1 VRAANGSRV
10 ARRRIRATIDDSFGI
25 DVRALALFRLGLGV
39 VLLSDVLKRVISLEA
54 HYSDAGVLPRA
65 SLAAIRPG
73 PGVFRLYVLSGDLWA
88 QALLFTVAGLLA
100 VALIVG
106 LKTRLATLLS
116 LWLLVSVQA
125 RNPLVCHTG
134 DSLLAVLT
142 FWALFLPLGA
152 TASVDRIV
160 SGRVPPRRVCSFGSA
175 GLLLQIA
182 TFYLGA
188 GLLKLKHE
196 IWTSGRA
203 VDLFLD
209 IDMYTNRFGEW
220 VGDNLSGVGPVLTYG
235 TLAVEC
241 VGPLVLLLS
250 FGRPYVR
257 TATVLAFIAF
267 HLGIQL
273 MIHIGLFEI
282 LSIVAVSVFL
292 PSWFFDRLGARAPEG
307 ASTRFDRSQPPQPW
321 ARRLREAVAAA
332 SLVLV
337 LAAWGANTF
346 GGGPLPLG
354 YLRGLAMHLALT
366 QKWSIFTSID
376 RQQRGWFL
384 VVGETEAGSRV
395 DVLEGG
401 DLGPIVRPA
410 HFSETYPN
418 HNWRRFWNLMAL
430 RTYRPFRVGLAA
442 YLCREWDDQR
452 PSRLRRLAI
461 FHLLEPEKGG
471 PPSRTLLL
479 AHECGSSRRSR
490 GIEGRPRTSRAGTVV
505 VSRPSRGRGRGRAAR
520 ERHAAPSH
528 AQRVAVEAVGQERER
543 NARGRVGP
551 ADLPASAAVAEGLG

>member
-1 VRAANGSRV
+1 M
-10 ARRRIRATIDDSFGI
+10 RRIQTTIDGLFGM
-25 DVRALALFRLGLGV
+25 DVRALALFRIGLGV
-39 VLLSDVLKRVISLEA
+39 VLLSDVLKRAVALEA
-54 HYSDAGVLPRA
+54 HYTDAGILPRA

-73 PGVFRLYVLSGDLWA
+73 PGIFRAYLLSGDLWV
-88 QALLFTVAGLLA
+88 QALLFAVAGVLALA
-100 VALIVG
+100 VVAG

-152 TASVDRIV
+152 TASVDRIL
-160 SGRVPPRRVCSFGSA
+160 SGAVPPRRVCSFGSA
-175 GLLLQIA
+175 GLLLQIV

-188 GLLKLKHE
+188 GLLKLQHE
-196 IWTSGRA
+196 IWTTGRA
-203 VDLFLD
+203 VDLFLG
-209 IDMYTNRFGEW
+209 IDMYTNRVGAWASGHLFG
-220 VGDNLSGVGPVLTYG
+220 LGPLLTYG

-241 VGPLVLLLS
+241 VGPFVLLLS

-257 TATVLAFIAF
+257 TATVLAFVVF

-273 MIHIGLFEI
+273 TIHIGLFEI

-292 PSWFFDRLGARAPEG
+292 PAWFFDRLGTRAAESAAP
-307 ASTRFDRSQPPQPW
+307 RLDRSRPPQPW
-321 ARRLREAVAAA
+321 ARRLRETVAAA

-346 GGGPLPLG
+346 GSGPLRLG
-354 YLRGLAMHLALT
+354 FLQGLAMHLALT

-384 VVGETEAGSRV
+384 VVGEAAEGHRV
-395 DVLEGG
+395 DVLAGG

-418 HNWRRFWNLMAL
+418 HNWRRFWNLLAL
-430 RTYRPFRVGLAA
+430 RSYRPFRAGLAA
-442 YLCREWDDQR
+442 YLCREWNDQR

-461 FHLLEPEKGG
+461 FHLLESEEGG
-471 PPSRTLLL
+471 SPRRTLLL
-479 AHECGSSRRSR
+479 AHEC
-490 GIEGRPRTSRAGTVV
+490 AGLT
-505 VSRPSRGRGRGRAAR
+505 
-520 ERHAAPSH
+520 
-528 AQRVAVEAVGQERER
+528 
-543 NARGRVGP
+543 
-551 ADLPASAAVAEGLG
+551 